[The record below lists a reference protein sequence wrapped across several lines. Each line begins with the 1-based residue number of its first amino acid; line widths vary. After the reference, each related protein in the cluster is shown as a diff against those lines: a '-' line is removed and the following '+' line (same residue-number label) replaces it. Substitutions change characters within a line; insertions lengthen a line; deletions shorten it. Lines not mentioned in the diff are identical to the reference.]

1 MPYKEAKIEKIYY
14 TVGEVAEMLDESTSL
29 VRFWSTK
36 LSDIIRPHKNRKG
49 NRLFHPDDVRNFK
62 ILHYLIKNQG
72 MTLEGARKRLKENQ
86 TGEDYNMKIIDS
98 LQAIKK
104 ELLDVKELL

>member
-14 TVGEVAEMLDESTSL
+14 TIGEVAEMLGESTSL
-29 VRFWSTK
+29 VRFWSNK

-49 NRLFHPDDVRNFK
+49 NRLFQPDDVKNFK
-62 ILHYLIKNQG
+62 ILHHLIKNQG

-86 TGEDYNMKIIDS
+86 TGEDYNIKIIDS

-104 ELLDVKELL
+104 ELLEVKELL